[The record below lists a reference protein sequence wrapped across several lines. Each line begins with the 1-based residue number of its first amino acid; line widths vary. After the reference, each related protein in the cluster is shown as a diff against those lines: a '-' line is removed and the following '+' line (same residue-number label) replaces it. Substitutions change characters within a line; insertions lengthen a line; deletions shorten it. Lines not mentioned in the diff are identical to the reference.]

1 MIDPFALIPQR
12 QARSEQRPRPRLPAP
27 IFCNDAS
34 PYQVHD
40 RELLVVE
47 DKGRPHL

>member
-1 MIDPFALIPQR
+1 MIDPFAFIPQR
-12 QARSEQRPRPRLPAP
+12 QARNEQRPRLPAP
-27 IFCNDAS
+27 ILYSNAS

-47 DKGRPHL
+47 DKGRSYL